1 MPYLSHAK
9 IMLHHHKLFILILL
23 ASKGGTTEWVIRAG
37 ELGNSRGEVQ
47 NAAASMTDLYGELT
61 RRRLVRWLPI
71 SA

>member
-1 MPYLSHAK
+1 
-9 IMLHHHKLFILILL
+9 MLHHNKLLILIVL
-23 ASKGGTTEWVIRAG
+23 ASKGGTTEWAPQAA
-37 ELGNSRGEVQ
+37 ELENSRGEVQ